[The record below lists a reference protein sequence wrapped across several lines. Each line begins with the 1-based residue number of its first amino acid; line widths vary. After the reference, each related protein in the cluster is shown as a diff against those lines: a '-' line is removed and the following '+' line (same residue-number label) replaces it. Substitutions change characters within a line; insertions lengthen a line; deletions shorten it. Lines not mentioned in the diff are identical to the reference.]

1 MEKLRDAINKAR
13 ARREAGTGGPP
24 PAAPPA
30 VTPATAP
37 ATRPAANRP
46 GPQGAAVRSATD
58 QGGTGSAWEAL
69 AAFEP
74 KAQTLRRSRIPVT
87 PSDPGFSVVDLL
99 RTKVIQQVRAN
110 GWKRLLVTSPTPG
123 CGKTTLTCALAAS
136 FARQRDF
143 RVVFCEIDLRR
154 PAMAATLGYRPP
166 TPRQGFSDVLDRRS
180 RFDEE
185 AFRIG
190 ASVAVAVNQAPVR
203 NPSALILGNQVGDVI
218 AEIEAQYRP
227 DLMVFD
233 SPPMLASDD
242 TLGFLQHVD
251 SALMIAAAELTT
263 VQQVDQCERD
273 LAAQTGVM
281 GTVLNK
287 CQFVDKD
294 YGYGEA
300 Y

>member
-13 ARREAGTGGPP
+13 ARRESAAAAQGHDPEGASPQ
-24 PAAPPA
+24 PAPA
-30 VTPATAP
+30 RPGQRGAP
-37 ATRPAANRP
+37 ATPSRDGDPAEAAWAELNSFEPRPAA
-46 GPQGAAVRSATD
+46 
-58 QGGTGSAWEAL
+58 
-69 AAFEP
+69 
-74 KAQTLRRSRIPVT
+74 LRRNRIPT
-87 PSDPGFSVVDLL
+87 DSNDPGFPVVDLL

-110 GWKRLLVTSPTPG
+110 HWKRLLITSPTPG
-123 CGKTTLTCALAAS
+123 CGKTTLTCALALS

-143 RVVFCEIDLRR
+143 RVVFCEVDLRR
-154 PAMAATLGYRPP
+154 PAMAATLGYRAPDQ
-166 TPRQGFSDVLDRRS
+166 RQGFSDVLDRRTDF
-180 RFDEE
+180 RDE
-185 AFRIG
+185 AVRIG
-190 ASVAVAVNQAPVR
+190 ASVAVAMNREPVR
-203 NPSALILGNQVGDVI
+203 NPSALILGNQVADVL
-218 AEIEAQYRP
+218 ADIETRFRP

-251 SALMIAAAELTT
+251 CALIVAAAELTT
-263 VQQVDQCERD
+263 VQQVDQCERE

-287 CQFVDKD
+287 CRFSDKG